1 MVVGNKSNK
10 TEAAP
15 KEKKIPFQVPV
26 IWVTVTD
33 DGQLGKLR
41 QDFLSAKLMG
51 ISQRFF
57 CARTYCFEEFM
68 KL

>member
-41 QDFLSAKLMG
+41 QDFLSVKLMG
-51 ISQRFF
+51 DISTLFLR
-57 CARTYCFEEFM
+57 
-68 KL
+68 KDLLL